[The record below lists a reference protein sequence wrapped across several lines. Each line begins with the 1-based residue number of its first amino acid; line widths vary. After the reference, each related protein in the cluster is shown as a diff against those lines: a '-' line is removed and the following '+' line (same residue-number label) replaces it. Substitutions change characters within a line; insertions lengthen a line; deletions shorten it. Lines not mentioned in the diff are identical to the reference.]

1 MKDCS
6 FNYVRTHRERHA
18 LTVDELGHLTGHA
31 SSGITKIESGDRMP
45 TLAVAL
51 GLQVIFGLAP
61 REMFPDFFGCI
72 EEAVMRRTAALYDE
86 IEDRSDRRSA
96 AKCALFDSMPGRSG
110 TDDIDL

>member
-31 SSGITKIESGDRMP
+31 SSGITKIEGGDRMP
-45 TLAVAL
+45 SLAVAL

-61 REMFPDFFGCI
+61 REMFPDYFGCI
-72 EEAVMRRTAALYDE
+72 EEAVMRRAKALYDE
-86 IEDRSDRRSA
+86 IAEQTDRRSV
-96 AKCALFDSMPGRSG
+96 AKRALFDSMPGSSDP
-110 TDDIDL
+110 DDIEL

>member
-18 LTVDELGHLTGHA
+18 LTVDELGHLTGHV
-31 SSGITKIESGDRMP
+31 SSGITKIESGDRLP
-45 TLAVAL
+45 SLAVAL

-86 IEDRSDRRSA
+86 MEGRDDRRSV
-96 AKCALFDSMPGRSG
+96 AKRALFDETAARAG
-110 TDDIDL
+110 T